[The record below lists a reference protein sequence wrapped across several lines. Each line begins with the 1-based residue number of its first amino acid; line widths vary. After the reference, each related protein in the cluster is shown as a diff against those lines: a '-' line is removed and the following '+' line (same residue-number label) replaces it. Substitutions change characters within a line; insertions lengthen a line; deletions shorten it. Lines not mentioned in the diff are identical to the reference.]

1 MSLYLKV
8 FLIGLIITYI
18 STPIIRRFA
27 IKLEAVDK
35 PGKRRI
41 NRWPVPN
48 LGGIAIYLGF
58 TAAVLF
64 GSQAA
69 SDRTGILLG
78 GSLIMLIGVIDDIYE
93 LKPSIKLLGQ
103 ILAAVILVF
112 SGVSIEF
119 ISNPFADS
127 MIYLGIFAIPV
138 TIIWIVGVTNTVNL
152 IDGLDGLAAGVS
164 IVAAITLFIV
174 SLQEGQLITAILTV
188 ALAGSLLGFLRFNFY
203 PARIF
208 MGDGGS
214 MMIGYILATVSIIGA
229 LKSAAAMTLFVPVL
243 ALGIP
248 IFDTAFA
255 IIRRIY
261 YKKPI
266 ARADHGHLH
275 HRLLALGWN
284 HRQSVLIVYIMSIVL
299 GSVAIVINGLNFQN
313 GMLLLIMSFIFLL
326 YSFYRLGIFTVE
338 LPKEGRSLQQEK
350 S

>member
-1 MSLYLKV
+1 MSLYIKV

-18 STPIIRRFA
+18 STPLIRRIA
-27 IKLEAVDK
+27 IKFEAVDE
-35 PGKRRI
+35 PDKRRI
-41 NRWPVPN
+41 NKRPVPN

-64 GSQAA
+64 GSEPAA
-69 SDRTGILLG
+69 DRTGIIIG

-93 LKPSIKLLGQ
+93 LRPSVKLFGQ
-103 ILAAVILVF
+103 LLAAIVLVF

-138 TIIWIVGVTNTVNL
+138 TILWIVGVTNTVNL

-164 IVAAITLFIV
+164 IIAAATLFVV
-174 SLQEGQLITAILTV
+174 SLQQGQFITAVLTA
-188 ALAGSLLGFLRFNFY
+188 ALAGSALGFLRFNFY

-208 MGDGGS
+208 MGDGGA
-214 MMIGYILATVSIIGA
+214 MMIGFILASVSIIGA

-255 IIRRIY
+255 IIRRVY

-284 HRQSVLIVYIMSIVL
+284 HKQSVLIVYIMSTVL
-299 GSVAIVINGLNFQN
+299 GAVAIVVNGLNFQN
-313 GMLLLIMSFIFLL
+313 GMLLIIMSFIFLL
-326 YSFYRLGIFTVE
+326 YSCYRLGIFTVD
-338 LPKEGRSLQQEK
+338 LPKEGRSLHQE
-350 S
+350 

>member
-1 MSLYLKV
+1 MLLYLKV
-8 FLIGLIITYI
+8 FLIGLIITYL

-27 IKLEAVDK
+27 IKFEAVDQ
-35 PGKRRI
+35 PGRRRI

-58 TAAVLF
+58 TAAVLL
-64 GSQAA
+64 SSPPAT
-69 SDRTGILLG
+69 DRTGILLG

-93 LKPSIKLLGQ
+93 LRPVIKFLGQ
-103 ILAAVILVF
+103 ILAATVLVF
-112 SGVSIEF
+112 SGISIEF
-119 ISNPFADS
+119 ISNPFAES
-127 MIYLGIFAIPV
+127 MIYLGVFAIPV

-164 IVAAITLFIV
+164 IIAAITLFIV
-174 SLQEGQLITAILTV
+174 SLQEGQLITAILTA
-188 ALAGSLLGFLRFNFY
+188 ALAGSLLGFLKFNFH

-208 MGDGGS
+208 MGDGGA
-214 MMIGYILATVSIIGA
+214 MMIGYILASVSIIGA

-248 IFDTAFA
+248 IFDTTFA

-266 ARADHGHLH
+266 SRADHGHLH

-299 GSVAIVINGLNFQN
+299 GSIAIVINGLNFQN

-338 LPKEGRSLQQEK
+338 LPKEGRSLHQEK

>member
-27 IKLEAVDK
+27 IKLEAVDE

-93 LKPSIKLLGQ
+93 LKPSTKLLGQ

>member
-1 MSLYLKV
+1 MSLYIKV

-18 STPIIRRFA
+18 STPLIRRFA
-27 IKLEAVDK
+27 IKLEAVDQ

-41 NRWPVPN
+41 NSRPVPN

-64 GSQAA
+64 GSPPTT
-69 SDRTGILLG
+69 DRTGILLG

-93 LKPSIKLLGQ
+93 LRPSIKLFGQ
-103 ILAAVILVF
+103 ILAAVVLVL
-112 SGVSIEF
+112 SGISIEF

-164 IVAAITLFIV
+164 IIAAITLFVV
-174 SLQEGQLITAILTV
+174 SLQEAQFITAILTA
-188 ALAGSLLGFLRFNFY
+188 ALAGSALGFLRFNFY

-208 MGDGGS
+208 MGDGGA
-214 MMIGYILATVSIIGA
+214 MMIGYILASVSIIGA

-255 IIRRIY
+255 IIRRVY

-284 HRQSVLIVYIMSIVL
+284 HKQSVLIVYIMSTVL
-299 GSVAIVINGLNFQN
+299 GAVAIVVNGLNFQN
-313 GMLLLIMSFIFLL
+313 GMLLIIMSFIFLL
-326 YSFYRLGIFTVE
+326 YSCYRLGIFTVD
-338 LPKEGRSLQQEK
+338 LPKEGRSLHQE
-350 S
+350 

>member
-1 MSLYLKV
+1 MLLYIKV
-8 FLIGLIITYI
+8 FLIGLIITYL

-27 IKLEAVDK
+27 IKFEAVDN

-64 GSQAA
+64 SSQPA

-93 LKPSIKLLGQ
+93 LRPAIKFLGQ
-103 ILAAVILVF
+103 ILAATVLIF

-127 MIYLGIFAIPV
+127 MIYLGIFAVPV

-164 IVAAITLFIV
+164 IIAAITLFFV
-174 SLQEGQLITAILTV
+174 SLQEGQLITAVLTI
-188 ALAGSLLGFLRFNFY
+188 ALAGSLLGFLRFNFH

-208 MGDGGS
+208 MGDGGA
-214 MMIGYILATVSIIGA
+214 MMIGYILASVSIIGA

-248 IFDTAFA
+248 IFDTAYA

-266 ARADHGHLH
+266 SRADHGHLH

-284 HRQSVLIVYIMSIVL
+284 HRQSVLIVYIMSVML
-299 GSVAIVINGLNFQN
+299 GFIAIVINGLNFQN
-313 GMLLLIMSFIFLL
+313 GMLLLVMSFIFLL

-338 LPKEGRSLQQEK
+338 LPQEGRSLHQEK

>member
-1 MSLYLKV
+1 MSLYIKV

-18 STPIIRRFA
+18 STPLIRRIA
-27 IKLEAVDK
+27 IKFEAVDE
-35 PGKRRI
+35 PDKRRV
-41 NRWPVPN
+41 NKRPVPN

-64 GSQAA
+64 GSEPAA
-69 SDRTGILLG
+69 DRTGIIMG

-93 LKPSIKLLGQ
+93 LRPSVKLFGQ
-103 ILAAVILVF
+103 LLAAIVLVF

-119 ISNPFADS
+119 ISNPFSDS

-138 TIIWIVGVTNTVNL
+138 TILWIVGVTNTVNL

-164 IVAAITLFIV
+164 IIAAVTLFVV
-174 SLQEGQLITAILTV
+174 SLQEGQFITAILTA
-188 ALAGSLLGFLRFNFY
+188 ALAGSALGFLRFNFY

-208 MGDGGS
+208 MGDGGA
-214 MMIGYILATVSIIGA
+214 MMIGYILASVSIIGA

-255 IIRRIY
+255 IIRRVY

-284 HRQSVLIVYIMSIVL
+284 HKQSVLIVYIMSIVL
-299 GSVAIVINGLNFQN
+299 GIVAIVVNGLNFQN
-313 GMLLLIMSFIFLL
+313 GLLLIIMSFIFLL
-326 YSFYRLGIFTVE
+326 YSCYRLGIFTVE
-338 LPKEGRSLQQEK
+338 LPKEGRSLHQE
-350 S
+350 

>member
-1 MSLYLKV
+1 MSLYIKV

-18 STPIIRRFA
+18 STPLIRRIA
-27 IKLEAVDK
+27 IKFEAVDE
-35 PGKRRI
+35 PDKRRV
-41 NRWPVPN
+41 NKRPVPN

-64 GSQAA
+64 GSEPAA
-69 SDRTGILLG
+69 DRTGIIMG

-93 LKPSIKLLGQ
+93 LRPSVKLFGQ
-103 ILAAVILVF
+103 LLAAIVLVF

-119 ISNPFADS
+119 ISNPFSDS

-138 TIIWIVGVTNTVNL
+138 TILWIVGVTNTVNL

-164 IVAAITLFIV
+164 IIAAVTLFVV
-174 SLQEGQLITAILTV
+174 SLQEGQFITAILTA
-188 ALAGSLLGFLRFNFY
+188 ALAGSALGFLRFNFY

-208 MGDGGS
+208 MGDGGA
-214 MMIGYILATVSIIGA
+214 MMIGYILASVSIIGA

-255 IIRRIY
+255 IIRRVY

-284 HRQSVLIVYIMSIVL
+284 HKQSVLIVYIMSIVL
-299 GSVAIVINGLNFQN
+299 GIVAIVVNGLNFQN
-313 GMLLLIMSFIFLL
+313 GMLLIIMSFIFLL
-326 YSFYRLGIFTVE
+326 YSCYRLGIFTVE
-338 LPKEGRSLQQEK
+338 LPKEGRSLHQE
-350 S
+350 

>member
-1 MSLYLKV
+1 MSLYIKV

-18 STPIIRRFA
+18 STPLIRRFA

-35 PGKRRI
+35 PDKRRV
-41 NRWPVPN
+41 NKRPVPN

-64 GSQAA
+64 GSEPAA
-69 SDRTGILLG
+69 DRTGIIFG

-93 LKPSIKLLGQ
+93 LRPSVKLFGQ
-103 ILAAVILVF
+103 LLAAVVLVL
-112 SGVSIEF
+112 SGISIEF

-127 MIYLGIFAIPV
+127 MIYLGVFAIPV

-164 IVAAITLFIV
+164 IIAAATLFIV
-174 SLQEGQLITAILTV
+174 SLQEGQFITAVLTA
-188 ALAGSLLGFLRFNFY
+188 ALAGSALGFLRFNFY

-208 MGDGGS
+208 MGDGGA
-214 MMIGYILATVSIIGA
+214 MMIGFILASVSIIGA

-255 IIRRIY
+255 IIRRVY

-284 HRQSVLIVYIMSIVL
+284 HKQSVLIVYIMSTVL
-299 GSVAIVINGLNFQN
+299 GAVAIVVNGLNFQN
-313 GMLLLIMSFIFLL
+313 GMLLIIMSFIFLL
-326 YSFYRLGIFTVE
+326 YSCYRLGIFTVD
-338 LPKEGRSLQQEK
+338 LPKEGRSLHQE
-350 S
+350 